1 VRGTHDCR
9 LGIVDTER
17 RGGGGRGGGRTGL
30 AGGGRDLHDRGD
42 GGGRLGLGRGR
53 SGLGFGLDDGL
64 LLEPPGVGEAAD
76 AVGRRLVDARRVAL
90 HPDLELVRQVDD
102 NGVIDA
108 QLSCQLVD
116 PDLLCGQNAVRS
128 LAILAV

>member
-17 RGGGGRGGGRTGL
+17 RGGGGRGGGSTGL
-30 AGGGRDLHDRGD
+30 AGGGRDLHDRGY

-76 AVGRRLVDARRVAL
+76 AVGRRLVDARGVAL
-90 HPDLELVRQVDD
+90 HPDLELVGKLDHD
-102 NGVIDA
+102 GVVNA
-108 QLSCQLVD
+108 ELSCQLVN
-116 PDLLCGQNAVRS
+116 PDLLRRQNS
-128 LAILAV
+128 PFP